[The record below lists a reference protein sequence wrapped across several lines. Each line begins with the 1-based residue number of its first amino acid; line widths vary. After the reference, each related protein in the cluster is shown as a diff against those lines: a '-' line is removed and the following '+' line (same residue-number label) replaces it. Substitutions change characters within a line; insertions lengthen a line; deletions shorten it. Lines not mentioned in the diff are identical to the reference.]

1 MVKKRVLAYMLL
13 SILSFQLLPIQ
24 EVINF
29 YKDNQVVEEI
39 CHSANADGKNAEG
52 NEDLKK
58 NDFLYTA
65 FPSTL
70 ILYPA
75 TPEKI
80 NAACDFYVSRLSDD
94 APTRPPLGF
103 C

>member
-1 MVKKRVLAYMLL
+1 MVKKQVLAYLLL
-13 SILSFQLLPIQ
+13 SILSFQLLPVE
-24 EVINF
+24 EVIKF

-39 CHSANADGKNAEG
+39 CHSANADGKNTEG

-58 NDFLYTA
+58 NDFFYTA

-70 ILYPA
+70 LPDPA
-75 TPEKI
+75 APLKMNT
-80 NAACDFYVSRLSDD
+80 AGDFYVSRLADD
-94 APTRPPLGF
+94 APTRPPLP